1 MRPDESA
8 DRLRDFARAN
18 GVDLKKCTPQA
29 GIAQML
35 AFYRE
40 VAVEGCSDEDGDM
53 LLFQWGTY
61 DWGKGKAFELDITR
75 QFIDMHP
82 DYGDDDEDDDG
93 DDDEQGQ
100 FSQLSLTFHF
110 APSPE
115 LDALDMGN
123 RWCESQAD
131 LADFEAYVAGT
142 APMLSLGDKRAK
154 RVVVDHELV

>member
-8 DRLRDFARAN
+8 DRLRAFARAN

-29 GIAQML
+29 GMAQML

-53 LLFQWGTY
+53 VLFQWGTY

-82 DYGDDDEDDDG
+82 DYGDDGD
-93 DDDEQGQ
+93 DDDEQRQ

-115 LDALDMGN
+115 LDALGMGN

-131 LADFEAYVAGT
+131 LADFEAYVFGT
-142 APMLSLGDKRAK
+142 PPMLALGQARAK